1 MQIPHIQA
9 DIVTCSSAK
18 VKMAPNGI
26 SNVITDSTQLNGWLY
41 ETRREEL
48 TMAEILEQGKQ
59 EAANINAQS
68 MHEVSHL

>member
-1 MQIPHIQA
+1 LKIPHIQA
-9 DIVTCSSAK
+9 DMCLCSSAK
-18 VKMAPNGI
+18 VIMTYGK
-26 SNVITDSTQLNGWLY
+26 SKVKTDSTQLNRWLY